1 MKPSDKQIKV
11 IEFLE
16 QQLQFWKH
24 TNDIGSPT
32 HIGDISE
39 FSRANLYDVF
49 SEDEIKDLD
58 SITTD
63 LYLSITEIEQN
74 QPKLS
79 IDKQY
84 PRYMIDYKFLSQKDA
99 NT

>member
-1 MKPSDKQIKV
+1 MKPTTKQIKV

-16 QQLQFWKH
+16 QQLKFWKN

-49 SEDEIKDLD
+49 SEDEIEDVDIL
-58 SITTD
+58 TTE
-63 LYLSITEIEQN
+63 LYINILELE
-74 QPKLS
+74 
-79 IDKQY
+79 
-84 PRYMIDYKFLSQKDA
+84 
-99 NT
+99 